1 MYLNVRGV
9 DWASYCGIIWFFIL
23 SPLNNHFIRPSKQRA
38 CVVMWLWSM
47 GCEHN
52 RNTTD
57 VGSRPANGWGF
68 MGIPSSIREDW
79 IIGVELVTLNCISVI
94 S

>member
-1 MYLNVRGV
+1 
-9 DWASYCGIIWFFIL
+9 
-23 SPLNNHFIRPSKQRA
+23 
-38 CVVMWLWSM
+38 M

-57 VGSRPANGWGF
+57 VGSRPTHGWGF
-68 MGIPSSIREDW
+68 MGIPSSINREDW